1 MPHTQLL
8 VAEAPLQKLVSP
20 FLEKYAIAL
29 YIKRL
34 DLIHPTVKGNKWYKL
49 KYNLAE
55 AVRQGKDTIET
66 FGGAY
71 SNHLYATAAAC
82 NLLGFKAIGKVRGE
96 ETLPLNPVLSF
107 VVSQGMQLTYLDR
120 NSYRIA
126 SKYQNLPQNLLTN
139 SQNEIAAT
147 NIYSIPEGGSNLFA
161 VQGCKEIAA
170 GLENFDVVCC
180 ACGTGCTLA
189 GISAG
194 LPSEVKKIGFAVLK
208 GGEFLYQDIQKLTTE
223 TENLQIMTNYHAGG
237 YAQKTPELLK
247 FIADFETTYNIPLEY
262 VYTGKLFYG
271 LFDLIQQN
279 YFERN
284 TKIVAIHTGGV

>member
-8 VAEAPLQKLVSP
+8 VAEAPLQKLASP
-20 FLEKYAIAL
+20 FLEKHAIDL

-55 AVRQGKDTIET
+55 ALRQGKDTIET

-82 NLLGFKAIGKVRGE
+82 NLLGFRAIGKVRGE

-139 SQNEIAAT
+139 SQNEIAN

-161 VQGCKEIAA
+161 VQGCQEIAA
-170 GLENFDVVCC
+170 GLEGFDVVCC

-194 LPSEVKKIGFAVLK
+194 LPSSVKKIGFVVLK
-208 GGEFLYQDIQKLTTE
+208 GGEFLYQDIQKLTTA

-237 YAQKTPELLK
+237 YAKKTTELLK

>member
-20 FLEKYAIAL
+20 FLEKYAISL
-29 YIKRL
+29 YVKRL

-55 AVRQGKDTIET
+55 AIRQGKDTIET

-82 NLLGFKAIGKVRGE
+82 NLLGFKSIGKVRGE

-120 NSYRIA
+120 SSYQIA
-126 SKYQNLPQNLLTN
+126 SKYQILPQILSTTL
-139 SQNEIAAT
+139 QNEMAT
-147 NIYSIPEGGSNLFA
+147 TNLYSIPEGGSNLFA
-161 VQGCKEIAA
+161 VQGCQEIAA
-170 GLENFDVVCC
+170 GLEDFDVVCC

-194 LPSEVKKIGFAVLK
+194 LPSKVKKIGFAVLK
-208 GGEFLYQDIQKLTTE
+208 GGEFLYQDIQKLTTA

-237 YAQKTPELLK
+237 YAKKTPELLK
-247 FIADFETTYNIPLEY
+247 FMTDFETTYNIPLEY

-279 YFERN
+279 FFEKN

>member
-1 MPHTQLL
+1 MPDTQLV

-20 FLEKYAIAL
+20 FLEKYAISL

-82 NLLGFKAIGKVRGE
+82 NLLGFKAIGKLRGE
-96 ETLPLNPVLSF
+96 QSLPLNPVLSF
-107 VVSQGMQLTYLDR
+107 VVSQGMQLIYLDR
-120 NSYRIA
+120 NTYRIA
-126 SKYQNLPQNLLTN
+126 SKHQNLPQILAPHL
-139 SQNEIAAT
+139 QNQNAAT

-161 VQGCKEIAA
+161 VQGCQEIAA
-170 GLENFDVVCC
+170 GLKNFDVVCC

-194 LPSEVKKIGFAVLK
+194 LPSKVQKIGFAVLK
-208 GGEFLYQDIQKLTTE
+208 GGEFLYQDIQKLTTA

-237 YAQKTPELLK
+237 YAKKTPELLK

-279 YFERN
+279 FFERN